1 MSYMCNNIVRV
12 GEGEREVDKDG
23 AQFVHGETMLWR
35 SMTKAEFP
43 SFMGERGTREIPK
56 ASNIL
61 VTELVAL
68 HKCYN

>member
-12 GEGEREVDKDG
+12 GEGEREVGKDG

-43 SFMGERGTREIPK
+43 SFMGGEGDQGNSK
-56 ASNIL
+56 G
-61 VTELVAL
+61 
-68 HKCYN
+68 K